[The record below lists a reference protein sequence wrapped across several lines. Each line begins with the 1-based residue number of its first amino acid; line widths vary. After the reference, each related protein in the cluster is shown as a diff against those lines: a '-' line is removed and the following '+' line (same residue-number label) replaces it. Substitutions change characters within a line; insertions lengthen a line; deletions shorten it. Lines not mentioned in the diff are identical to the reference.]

1 MSRPNPFQT
10 FAHCL
15 RFAVR
20 RAAAEGDTFH
30 VVTTG
35 LPHAPRAVLS
45 DRELFAVSAMARPA
59 PARPR
64 WRGPRQ
70 VKRGELAP
78 ENVEAS
84 ADPFLPG
91 FGVNGR
97 Q

>member
-10 FAHCL
+10 FAHCW
-15 RFAVR
+15 RFALR

-35 LPHAPRAVLS
+35 LPQAPRAVLS
-45 DRELFAVSAMARPA
+45 DRELFARD
-59 PARPR
+59 
-64 WRGPRQ
+64 
-70 VKRGELAP
+70 ELAP

>member
-10 FAHCL
+10 FAHCR

-30 VVTTG
+30 VVTTD
-35 LPHAPRAVLS
+35 LPHATRLVLS
-45 DRELFAVSAMARPA
+45 DRELFA
-59 PARPR
+59 
-64 WRGPRQ
+64 
-70 VKRGELAP
+70 RGELAP

-91 FGVNGR
+91 FGVSGG